1 MRTPTGL
8 GSCVLSVALLLL
20 SCPCFAEQGKQGAKE
35 PRAVPVGTPPP
46 GLFIPATPAVS
57 SPPPALLG
65 KKDLP
70 ANDRPFW
77 RKKPELMQ
85 KIREERAVL
94 VSVRQEDV
102 GNKQVRFLMAG
113 AGSVSRSKDFCFKT
127 AQQYSKLKEVSNH
140 FRDVNFDS
148 KTGQLYMVTEA
159 LGYQARMI
167 LKVTP
172 VSEDWRSELQ
182 WEVIWGHF
190 KGMSGIV
197 GFESLDSTHTEVSL
211 ISKYQADELPLPRV
225 LMGLALE
232 VITQKVAEKMR
243 HFIEAQP

>member
-1 MRTPTGL
+1 MLAPRDL
-8 GSCVLSVALLLL
+8 GITIREAFLLVLLASSQCVAAQTLKGSTA
-20 SCPCFAEQGKQGAKE
+20 SPIMA
-35 PRAVPVGTPPP
+35 PPP
-46 GLFIPATPAVS
+46 GLYTPVAAG
-57 SPPPALLG
+57 ALTSQPVLVG
-65 KKDLP
+65 KKDVVP
-70 ANDRPFW
+70 NDRPFW
-77 RKKPELMQ
+77 RKKPELLQ

-94 VSVRQEDV
+94 VSVRQEDAP
-102 GNKQVRFLMAG
+102 NKQVRFLMAG

-127 AQQYSKLKEVSNH
+127 AQNYSKLKEISDH
-140 FRDVNFDS
+140 FRDVNFDT
-148 KTGQLYMVTEA
+148 KTGHLYLVTEA

-167 LKVTP
+167 LKITP

-190 KGMSGIV
+190 KGMSGYI

-211 ISKYQADELPLPRV
+211 ISKYHADELPLPRV
-225 LMGLALE
+225 LMGFALE